1 MKFSIEKFKYN
12 AILINMLTYS
22 KVMKLS
28 THTKKKK
35 KSIMQKCGLNEIVS
49 NVLQGIIDRDRFIQ
63 LETMTNP
70 DFVNIVIEAYFKDS
84 PKAINDIENAL

>member
-1 MKFSIEKFKYN
+1 
-12 AILINMLTYS
+12 MLTYS

-84 PKAINDIENAL
+84 PKAINDIEDAL

>member
-1 MKFSIEKFKYN
+1 
-12 AILINMLTYS
+12 
-22 KVMKLS
+22 
-28 THTKKKK
+28 
-35 KSIMQKCGLNEIVS
+35 MQKCGLNELVS

-70 DFVNIVIEAYFKDS
+70 DFVNIAIKAYFEDS

>member
-1 MKFSIEKFKYN
+1 
-12 AILINMLTYS
+12 
-22 KVMKLS
+22 
-28 THTKKKK
+28 
-35 KSIMQKCGLNEIVS
+35 MQKCGLNEIVS